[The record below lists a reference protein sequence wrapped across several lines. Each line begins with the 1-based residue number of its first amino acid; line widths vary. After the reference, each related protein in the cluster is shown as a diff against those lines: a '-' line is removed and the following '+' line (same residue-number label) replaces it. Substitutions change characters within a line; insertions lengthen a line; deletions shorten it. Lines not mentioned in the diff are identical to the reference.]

1 MWGKSQFTSEEVEA
15 NRGISSARI
24 HVERAIGY
32 LKNNKILNSKVPLK
46 LAPHLSDIVF
56 VCAQLY
62 NLNPVPLPELDS
74 KFAELKRSTS

>member
-32 LKNNKILNSKVPLK
+32 LKNNKILNRKVPLK

-62 NLNPVPLPELDS
+62 NLNPVPLRELDS